1 MSKASGSE
9 DEPLVP
15 EDFDDDFF
23 RELSDKI
30 PEATKALR
38 QKDTPNNA
46 DNVQR
51 LLICGTRYKNDL
63 RMEEGRSQE
72 LREQIAA
79 LEARLENAA
88 RLSKLDMATIEELRG
103 VIEGAWKQKD
113 AAQIREQTAQD
124 EGLRLREKLESAEQM
139 VIHLKEK
146 GMAMSN
152 KREDN
157 KECERLNGEIKDLN
171 KRLQLQR
178 VYTAEVEANIEGLE
192 GKNKELLKLLD
203 ETSSDACNLKRKC
216 DALAKELSTMKTE
229 ETKYLEQIA
238 HIKSQNE
245 HLTKVKVRQN
255 LQILSLK
262 TNLEHLNTLHNS
274 TCNKLAKITVD
285 LEYTVQERDK
295 NKRALTQ
302 RINLLKVRED
312 ELIKQRQE
320 TAKLA
325 KSQETIARKYGGLEM
340 SKQKV
345 EQENMR
351 LKTQLGTQ
359 DKELESMR
367 RVVHHFE
374 KNNENLTKERD
385 VLKRDLQS
393 EHQSAEQSSALYQ
406 ESQHEVR
413 ALKDIISG
421 MDLKVKKQQE
431 DIKKHKKEKS
441 KKLDEIQHWI
451 DKVDLLQ
458 NEIHL
463 KENYEIELKRTIN
476 DLEAKCSKFQQQHD
490 LLTNERQSLQR
501 SLQAADE
508 DRQKL
513 RDQLAHLQAQIET
526 LKGKIT
532 YRDGELSK
540 LQLQIDRMEKER
552 RLLRNDVRHAQLG
565 QQHTKA
571 ELLDKRK
578 ENDRHAKSL
587 QEDEQRLARLRKDV
601 DNLMNEKNS
610 INAALTKRNEEYA
623 RLQHN
628 LENLQTAHDQMGRE
642 CSQCQDDMR
651 LMAVEIKN
659 LRTERNVLR
668 ADRESAADLRQELL
682 QMQRLLNQERIKAR
696 ALQDEMMT
704 PMNIH
709 RWRLLRGKDPE
720 KMDLLERIHILRK
733 QLLGQNVAALE
744 QERALNEAQQLY
756 AALKEF
762 MLKLPSHKVKAELNT
777 IKASLSAK
785 DRKLKVLMAELS
797 AREADD
803 KSKAMKLE
811 EMRGSLAQTKTQL
824 LEEKRR
830 KQKLLEERQLL
841 EQMQAHCYSAPA
853 QLPRTL
859 GAGFKM
865 VSTLL

>member
-1 MSKASGSE
+1 MLLGNRVAGMATCCQDAVFSLLLVLSIFAKMSKASGSE

-23 RELSDKI
+23 RELGEKI

-79 LEARLENAA
+79 LEGRLENAA
-88 RLSKLDMATIEELRG
+88 RVSKLDMATIEELRG

-124 EGLRLREKLESAEQM
+124 EGLRLRQKLETAESM
-139 VIHLKEK
+139 VVFLTEK
-146 GMAMSN
+146 GQAMSN
-152 KREDN
+152 KREDT

-178 VYTAEVEANIEGLE
+178 VYTAEVEGNIQALE

-216 DALAKELSTMKTE
+216 DALAKELATMKSD

-238 HIKSQNE
+238 HTKSQNE

-285 LEYTVQERDK
+285 LEYTVGERDK

-302 RINLLKVRED
+302 RINLLKMRED
-312 ELIKQRQE
+312 ELIKQRQDN
-320 TAKLA
+320 AKLA
-325 KSQETIARKYGGLEM
+325 KSQETIARKYGGLDM
-340 SKQKV
+340 TKQEV
-345 EQENMR
+345 EKENMR

-393 EHQSAEQSSALYQ
+393 EHQTAEQSEALYQ
-406 ESQHEVR
+406 ESQHELR
-413 ALKDIISG
+413 ALKDIVSG
-421 MDLKVKKQQE
+421 MDLKVKKQQQ

-451 DKVDLLQ
+451 DKLDLLQ

-463 KENYEIELKRTIN
+463 KENYEIELKRTIS

-501 SLQAADE
+501 SLQTADDE
-508 DRQKL
+508 RQKL
-513 RDQLAHLQAQIET
+513 RDQVTNLQAQIES

-601 DNLMNEKNS
+601 DNLMNEKNA

-628 LENLQTAHDQMGRE
+628 LENLQTAYDQTERQ
-642 CSQCQDDMR
+642 CTQCQDDMR

-668 ADRESAADLRQELL
+668 TDRESAADLRQELL

-720 KMDLLERIHILRK
+720 KMDLLERIQILRR

-762 MLKLPSHKVKAELNT
+762 MLKLPSHKVQAELNT
-777 IKASLSAK
+777 IKVKINSHLQYK
-785 DRKLKVLMAELS
+785 ICV
-797 AREADD
+797 
-803 KSKAMKLE
+803 
-811 EMRGSLAQTKTQL
+811 
-824 LEEKRR
+824 
-830 KQKLLEERQLL
+830 
-841 EQMQAHCYSAPA
+841 Y
-853 QLPRTL
+853 
-859 GAGFKM
+859 
-865 VSTLL
+865 

>member
-15 EDFDDDFF
+15 DDFDDDFY
-23 RELSDKI
+23 RELGEKI

-63 RMEEGRSQE
+63 RLERELAQE
-72 LREQIAA
+72 LQKTIDT
-79 LEARLENAA
+79 LEGRLENAA
-88 RLSKLDMATIEELRG
+88 RVSKLDMATIEELRG

-113 AAQIREQTAQD
+113 AAQIREQSAQD
-124 EGLRLREKLESAEQM
+124 EVLSLREKLDESEQM
-139 VIHLKEK
+139 VAHLNEK
-146 GMAMSN
+146 RLAMS
-152 KREDN
+152 KRDDG
-157 KECERLNGEIKDLN
+157 KERERLNAEINDLN
-171 KRLQLQR
+171 KRLQMQR
-178 VYTAEVEANIEGLE
+178 SCAAELDGTIEGLE
-192 GKNKELLKLLD
+192 AKNKELVKLLD
-203 ETSSDACNLKRKC
+203 ETSTDACNLKRKS
-216 DALAKELSTMKTE
+216 DALAKELASMRSD
-229 ETKYLEQIA
+229 ETKYQEQIS
-238 HIKSQNE
+238 HMKSANE
-245 HLTKVKVRQN
+245 HLTKIKVRQN

-262 TNLEHLNTLHNS
+262 TNLEHLNTQHNATS
-274 TCNKLAKITVD
+274 NKLAKLIVD

-295 NKRALTQ
+295 NKLALNQ

-312 ELIKQRQE
+312 ELIKVRQDNG
-320 TAKLA
+320 KLT
-325 KSQETIARKYGGLEM
+325 KSQETIARKYAGLDE
-340 SKQKV
+340 SKREV
-345 EQENMR
+345 EEENIR

-374 KNNENLTKERD
+374 KNNENLIKERD
-385 VLKRDLQS
+385 ILRRDLQA
-393 EHQSAEQSSALYQ
+393 EHQQLEQISAQHQ

-413 ALKDIISG
+413 ALTDTISSMDIR
-421 MDLKVKKQQE
+421 LKKLNE
-431 DIKKHKKEKS
+431 DANKLKKEKT

-451 DKVDLLQ
+451 DKLDALQ
-458 NEIHL
+458 NEMRL
-463 KENYEIELKRTIN
+463 KENYEIELKRTIS

-490 LLTNERQSLQR
+490 VLANERQSLQR
-501 SLQAADE
+501 NLQLGDD

-513 RDQLAHLQAQIET
+513 RDQLINLQSHIEK
-526 LKGKIT
+526 LRGKIS
-532 YRDGELSK
+532 YRDGELNK

-552 RLLRNDVRHAQLG
+552 RLLRNEVRQAQLG

-601 DNLMNEKNS
+601 DNLMNEKNAIS
-610 INAALTKRNEEYA
+610 AALTKRNEEYD
-623 RLQHN
+623 RLKHT
-628 LENLQTAHDQMGRE
+628 LENLQTVYDQTERQ

-651 LMAVEIKN
+651 LMGVEIKN
-659 LRTERNVLR
+659 LRTERDVLR

-682 QMQRLLNQERIKAR
+682 QMHRMLNQERIKAR
-696 ALQDEMMT
+696 ALQDEMVT
-704 PMNIH
+704 PMNVH
-709 RWRLLRGKDPE
+709 RWRLLSGKDPE
-720 KMDLLERIHILRK
+720 KMDLLERIRILRK
-733 QLLGQNVAALE
+733 QLLSQNVAALE

-762 MLKLPSHKVKAELNT
+762 MMKLPSHKVRAELNSVKATLSAKERKLRVLKAELSV
-777 IKASLSAK
+777 K
-785 DRKLKVLMAELS
+785 
-797 AREADD
+797 EADE
-803 KSKAMKLE
+803 KSNVVKLE
-811 EMRGSLAQTKTQL
+811 EMRMNLAMTKTQL
-824 LEEKRR
+824 LEEKKR
-830 KQKLLEERQLL
+830 KQKLLEERHLL
-841 EQMQAHCYSAPA
+841 EQMQAHCFSAPP

-865 VSTLL
+865 VTTLL

>member
-15 EDFDDDFF
+15 DDFDDDFY
-23 RELSDKI
+23 RELCEKI

-51 LLICGTRYKNDL
+51 LVICGTRYKSDL
-63 RMEEGRSQE
+63 RLEEARTQE
-72 LREQIAA
+72 LREQIAE
-79 LEARLENAA
+79 LEQQLENAA
-88 RLSKLDMATIEELRG
+88 QQSKLDMATIEQLRG

-113 AAQIREQTAQD
+113 ASQIREQSAQD
-124 EGLRLREKLESAEQM
+124 EVLSLRQKLDAAEEM
-139 VIHLKEK
+139 IEHLNEK
-146 GMAMSN
+146 GRS
-152 KREDN
+152 RSSRRDDN
-157 KECERLNGEIKDLN
+157 KEFERLNDEIKELN

-178 VYTAEVEANIEGLE
+178 AYAAEVEATIQSLE
-192 GKNKELLKLLD
+192 GRNKELLKLLD
-203 ETSSDACNLKRKC
+203 ETSSDACNLKRKS
-216 DALAKELSTMKTE
+216 DALAKELATMKCE
-229 ETKYLEQIA
+229 EAKYLEQIA
-238 HIKSQNE
+238 HTKANNE

-262 TNLEHLNTLHNS
+262 TNMEHLNTLHNS

-295 NKRALTQ
+295 NRRALNQ

-312 ELIKQRQE
+312 ELIKLRQDN
-320 TAKLA
+320 AKLA

-340 SKQKV
+340 AKQEV
-345 EQENMR
+345 EQENLR

-385 VLKRDLQS
+385 ALKRELQV
-393 EHQSAEQSSALYQ
+393 ERQNAEQQGALYQ

-413 ALKDIISG
+413 ALKDIISST
-421 MDLKVKKQQE
+421 DLKLKKLQEELKKQ
-431 DIKKHKKEKS
+431 KKDKAKKM
-441 KKLDEIQHWI
+441 DEIQHGI
-451 DKVDLLQ
+451 DKIDLLQ

-463 KENYEIELKRTIN
+463 KENYEIELKRTIS
-476 DLEAKCSKFQQQHD
+476 DLEAKCSKFQQQHE
-490 LLTNERQSLQR
+490 LLTSERQGLQR
-501 SLQAADE
+501 ALQGAEE

-526 LKGKIT
+526 LKGKIS

-601 DNLMNEKNS
+601 DNLMNEKNAIS
-610 INAALTKRNEEYA
+610 AALTRRNEEYA

-628 LENLQTAHDQMGRE
+628 LENLQNAYDQSERQ
-642 CSQCQDDMR
+642 CNQCQEDMR
-651 LMAVEIKN
+651 LMGVEIKN

-682 QMQRLLNQERIKAR
+682 QMHRLLNQERIKAR

-704 PMNIH
+704 PMNVH

-720 KMDLLERIHILRK
+720 KMDLLERIHVLRK
-733 QLLGQNVAALE
+733 QLLSQNVAALE

-762 MLKLPSHKVKAELNT
+762 MLKLPSHRVQAQLNT
-777 IKASLSAK
+777 VKASLSAK
-785 DRKLKVLMAELS
+785 DRKLKVLLAELS
-797 AREADD
+797 AREAGERCN
-803 KSKAMKLE
+803 AQQLAE
-811 EMRGSLAQTKTQL
+811 LRGTLAQTKTQL

-830 KQKLLEERQLL
+830 KQKLLDERQLL

-859 GAGFKM
+859 GAGFK
-865 VSTLL
+865 VISQLL

>member
-15 EDFDDDFF
+15 DDFDDDFF

-72 LREQIAA
+72 LREQIAV
-79 LEARLENAA
+79 LEERLENAA
-88 RLSKLDMATIEELRG
+88 NISKLDMATIEQLRG

-113 AAQIREQTAQD
+113 ASQIREQSAQD
-124 EGLRLREKLESAEQM
+124 EVLSLRQKLDAAEQM
-139 VIHLKEK
+139 IIHLNEK
-146 GMAMSN
+146 GRAKSS
-152 KREDN
+152 KRDDS
-157 KECERLNGEIKDLN
+157 KECERLNDEIKELN

-178 VYTAEVEANIEGLE
+178 AYAAEVEATIQALE
-192 GKNKELLKLLD
+192 GKNKEILKLLD
-203 ETSSDACNLKRKC
+203 ETSSDACNLKRKS
-216 DALAKELSTMKTE
+216 DALSKELAAMKSE

-238 HIKSQNE
+238 HIKTSNE

-262 TNLEHLNTLHNS
+262 TNMEHLNTLHNS

-285 LEYTVQERDK
+285 LDYTVQERDK
-295 NKRALTQ
+295 NKRALNQ

-312 ELIKQRQE
+312 ELIKLRQDN
-320 TAKLA
+320 AKLA

-340 SKQKV
+340 SKQEV

-374 KNNENLTKERD
+374 KNNENLIKERD
-385 VLKRDLQS
+385 VLKRDLQG
-393 EHQSAEQSSALYQ
+393 EHQSAEKNVALYQ

-413 ALKDIISG
+413 ALKDIISS
-421 MDLKVKKQQE
+421 MDLKQKKLQEDLKKQ
-431 DIKKHKKEKS
+431 KKENA
-441 KKLDEIQHWI
+441 KKLDEIQQWV
-451 DKVDLLQ
+451 DKVDLFQ

-463 KENYEIELKRTIN
+463 KENQEIELKRTIS
-476 DLEAKCSKFQQQHD
+476 DLETKCSKFQQQHD
-490 LLTNERQSLQR
+490 LVSSERQGLQR

-508 DRQKL
+508 ERQKL
-513 RDQLAHLQAQIET
+513 RDQLSNLQSQIET
-526 LKGKIT
+526 LKGKIS

-610 INAALTKRNEEYA
+610 ISAALTKRNEEYFK
-623 RLQHN
+623 LQHN
-628 LENLQTAHDQMGRE
+628 LENLQTAHDQTERQLL
-642 CSQCQDDMR
+642 QCQDDMR
-651 LMAVEIKN
+651 LMGVEIKN

-704 PMNIH
+704 PMNVH

-733 QLLGQNVAALE
+733 QLLSQNVAALE
-744 QERALNEAQQLY
+744 QERALTEAQQLY

-762 MLKLPSHKVKAELNT
+762 MLKLPSHKVQAELNT
-777 IKASLSAK
+777 VKACVSAK

-797 AREADD
+797 AREAGE
-803 KSKAMKLE
+803 KCNAQQLVE
-811 EMRGSLAQTKTQL
+811 LRGSLAQTKTQL

-830 KQKLLEERQLL
+830 KQKLLEERQLW

-859 GAGFKM
+859 GAGFK
-865 VSTLL
+865 VISTLL